1 MIISP
6 VDALP
11 LLDSFGRIGSDL
23 RLSVT
28 DRCNFRCVYCMPAD
42 GLDWLPR
49 EEVLSFEEATRLV
62 GILVGCG
69 IDTVRLTGGEPLA
82 RSQLER
88 LVAMIAGE
96 FPAVD
101 LSMTTNGYR
110 LADKASALVAAGL
123 RRVNVSMDSMR
134 PERFHAMTRR
144 DALPRVLEGI
154 EAAARA
160 GLRPL
165 KINAVMVRGVNDDE
179 VVDFAQ
185 LARENDY
192 HVRFIEYM
200 PLDAGHE
207 WTREQVVPSAELKAR
222 IDRVYTL
229 RRADEDGPEP
239 AVRYVFADGA
249 TGSVGF
255 IASVTEPFC
264 GSCNRLRL
272 TADGHFRTCLFALD
286 EYDLKGPMRSGA
298 SDAELE
304 SIIRSAV
311 AKKWAGHR
319 INSPDFVAPER
330 SMSQIGG

>member
-1 MIISP
+1 
-6 VDALP
+6 VDSLP

-49 EEVLSFEEATRLV
+49 EEVLSFEESTRLV
-62 GILVGCG
+62 RILVGCG
-69 IDTVRLTGGEPLA
+69 IDTVRLTGGEPLV

-96 FPAVD
+96 FPQVD

-110 LADKASALVAAGL
+110 LGEKAEALAEAGL
-123 RRVNVSMDSMR
+123 QRVNVSMDSMR
-134 PERFHAMTRR
+134 PDRFHAMTRR
-144 DALPRVLEGI
+144 DALPRVVEGI
-154 EAAARA
+154 EAAAGA

-179 VVDFAQ
+179 AVDFAR
-185 LARENDY
+185 LARDKDY

-200 PLDAGHE
+200 PLDAGHQ
-207 WTREQVVPSAELKAR
+207 WTRDQVVPSAELRER
-222 IDRVYTL
+222 IENVYPL

-239 AVRYVFADGA
+239 AVRYLFADGA
-249 TGSVGF
+249 PGSVGF
-255 IASVTEPFC
+255 IASVSEPFC

-272 TADGHFRTCLFALD
+272 TADGNFRTCLFALD
-286 EYDLKGPMRSGA
+286 EYDLKGPMRAGA

-304 SIIRSAV
+304 SIIRGAV

-319 INSPDFVAPER
+319 INSADFVAPER